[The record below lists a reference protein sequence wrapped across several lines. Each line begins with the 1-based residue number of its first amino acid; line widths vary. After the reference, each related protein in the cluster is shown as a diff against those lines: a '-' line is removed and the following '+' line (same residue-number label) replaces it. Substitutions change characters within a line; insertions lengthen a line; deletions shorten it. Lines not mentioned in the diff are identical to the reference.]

1 MWPVLYY
8 FLATILL
15 AAVDAIRIRITWG
28 RVSNIR
34 HWISWSLAIIAGIII
49 YFFQSWPWYLYAPMC
64 LFVRLLSYA
73 PTLNLF
79 RGKDYNYES
88 GKTSS
93 SVDADISFW
102 GQRLIGLMGLIVVV
116 LLKIF
121 L

>member
-1 MWPVLYY
+1 MWPILYY
-8 FLATILL
+8 LLATILL
-15 AAVDAIRIRITWG
+15 ASVDAIRIRITWG
-28 RVSNIR
+28 RIVNIK
-34 HWISWSLAIIAGIII
+34 HWISWSLAIAVGIII

-64 LFVRLLSYA
+64 LFVRLLFYA
-73 PTLNLF
+73 PILNLF

-88 GKTSS
+88 SKTSS

-102 GQRLIGLMGLIVVV
+102 GQRLIGLMCLIVIV